1 MPSSRQRVIFA
12 LSFLGVSPATLLFET
27 HRSRG
32 AGWATGVVTW
42 LTLESTSPTVRW
54 RPLPQKSF
62 LFDLMVNTLELI
74 SGPEVVR

>member
-1 MPSSRQRVIFA
+1 
-12 LSFLGVSPATLLFET
+12 
-27 HRSRG
+27 
-32 AGWATGVVTW
+32 VTW

-74 SGPEVVR
+74 SGPEVVRGSAGNSGQWSAATMVFPAFMASLFL